1 MAKNNW
7 NPESEA
13 NQTSMLL
20 AYLRKH
26 ITITAIEALDVI
38 GTMRLA
44 ALVFNLREKGYDIRT
59 EKITVPSGK
68 RVALYR
74 FYDNGL

>member
-20 AYLRKH
+20 AYLREH
-26 ITITAIEALDVI
+26 ITITALEALDVI

-68 RVALYR
+68 RIALYR